1 MLGRIQKL
9 LSLAEF
15 RWSHTCLHTVAKAY
29 RVEEV
34 APGLAHV
41 GDVAHVGH
49 QGLSH
54 RRQEKPHKSQD
65 RRAPVG
71 CAPEKSGGIGGA
83 HGNEHTL
90 GNLGHVSHIPHTPT
104 AGFPVVASPHVPK
117 PWVFC
122 KFSILFS
129 PLAFRIL
136 HLYELSLHYAAWLCV
151 KPKFF
156 YFSQRIHA
164 ERCRLVWML
173 TKEFLAG
180 SIWILRVFI

>member
-15 RWSHTCLHTVAKAY
+15 GWSHTCLHTGDKAY

-65 RRAPVG
+65 RRLPIG
-71 CAPEKSGGIGGA
+71 CAPEKSGDIGGA

-90 GNLGHVSHIPHTPT
+90 GHLGHVSHILPLL
-104 AGFPVVASPHVPK
+104 ASQSWHLLTSPNPEFSANFQFFSVPL
-117 PWVFC
+117 PSESCIFMN
-122 KFSILFS
+122 F
-129 PLAFRIL
+129 
-136 HLYELSLHYAAWLCV
+136 LCITLLDCV
-151 KPKFF
+151 
-156 YFSQRIHA
+156 
-164 ERCRLVWML
+164 
-173 TKEFLAG
+173 
-180 SIWILRVFI
+180 